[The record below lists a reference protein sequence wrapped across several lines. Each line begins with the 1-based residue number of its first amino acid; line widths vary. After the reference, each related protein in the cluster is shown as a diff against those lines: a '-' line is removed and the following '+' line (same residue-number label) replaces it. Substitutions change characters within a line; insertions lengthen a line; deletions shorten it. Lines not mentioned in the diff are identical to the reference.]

1 MKKLILILTTAL
13 FAVGAIAE
21 DNGSDSVVF
30 IHADE
35 LSAGNVAPL
44 DVRFVASGQPDEA
57 VLSAI
62 ADAGFVA
69 VVDLRTGK
77 EDRGLDEQATINR
90 LGMAYAS
97 LPIDGASDTTF
108 ENAAVLDRILENYD
122 GRVLLHCGSG
132 NRVGALFAL
141 REKLH
146 GASSDDALAVGKAA
160 GLTRLESVVKERLAE
175 E

>member
-13 FAVGAIAE
+13 FAAGAIAE

-44 DVRFVASGQPDEA
+44 DVRFVASGQ
-57 VLSAI
+57 

-108 ENAAVLDRILENYD
+108 ENAAVLDRILENYE

>member
-13 FAVGAIAE
+13 FAAGAIAE

-97 LPIDGASDTTF
+97 LPID
-108 ENAAVLDRILENYD
+108 RILENYE